1 MTTTTFDESL
11 TEEQARE
18 ALRGVFQQ
26 IEESRARIHAIDAQ
40 MAQSRI
46 KREKVRQ
53 ETRETFARIDKILD
67 RI

>member
-1 MTTTTFDESL
+1 MTTIPIDDSM

-18 ALRGVFQQ
+18 ALHGVFRQ
-26 IEESRARIHAIDAQ
+26 IEESRARMRATDER
-40 MAQSRI
+40 MARTRAES
-46 KREKVRQ
+46 EKIRQ